1 MMALRCGDAEAA
13 SGDDDRN
20 FFYYACVCG
29 TVSAWQRRAPTCAD
43 DPTGRL
49 SVVSTPARC
58 PSELFGARSAQQ
70 GALRGALLV
79 CRATAARIAMS
90 GRLAE
95 ICALA
100 ASGQMTALTAEV
112 TNSRLFISA
121 PGVSRLTVAEGTK
134 NSTNR
139 LECRAIPRT
148 DQPLGLDPPK
158 RHWWPK
164 QREPDG
170 VALSFVVGRIVDRG
184 RDAARCPRTRL
195 ESLSRRRLHR

>member
-1 MMALRCGDAEAA
+1 
-13 SGDDDRN
+13 
-20 FFYYACVCG
+20 
-29 TVSAWQRRAPTCAD
+29 
-43 DPTGRL
+43 
-49 SVVSTPARC
+49 
-58 PSELFGARSAQQ
+58 
-70 GALRGALLV
+70 
-79 CRATAARIAMS
+79 MS

-112 TNSRLFISA
+112 TKSRLFISA
-121 PGVSRLTVAEGTK
+121 PEVSRLTVAEGTK

-139 LECRAIPRT
+139 LERRAIPRT
-148 DQPLGLDPPK
+148 DQPLGFPPK

-184 RDAARCPRTRL
+184 RDAARCQRTRL